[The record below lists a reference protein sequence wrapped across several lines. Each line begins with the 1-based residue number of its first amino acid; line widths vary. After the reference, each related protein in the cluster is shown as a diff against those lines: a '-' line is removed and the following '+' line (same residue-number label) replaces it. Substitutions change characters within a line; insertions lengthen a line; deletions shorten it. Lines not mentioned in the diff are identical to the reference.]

1 MMQRVDS
8 ADRKENARDVPVVF
22 AMNSGKTAV
31 RTSVE
36 KELLISLLRETIL
49 RENPT

>member
-8 ADRKENARDVPVVF
+8 ANRKENARDVPVVF
-22 AMNSGKTAV
+22 AMNSGKTAA

-36 KELLISLLRETIL
+36 KELLISLLRQAISQ
-49 RENPT
+49 ENLT